1 MKITKL
7 DFVEGA
13 KAARGIAVIIDV
25 FRAFTTACYAF
36 DGGVQK
42 IIPAGSAESALD
54 YQPNNPDVLRVGERH
69 GQKLPGFDF
78 GNSPSEI
85 LNGDVRG
92 KTIVQTTHSGTQG
105 MVNAQGADDIVTGA
119 LVNARATANYIR
131 QQNPE
136 HVSLVRMGWTAN
148 TRTGEDDI
156 CADYLEALLLDKPFD
171 SAALRDTLYHDPCAN
186 RFKDPAQP
194 WSPMEDFE
202 LCCQADQFDF
212 VLRLNR
218 DASVPYLEK
227 LASTESD
234 RNSV

>member
-36 DGGVQK
+36 EGGAKK
-42 IIPAGSAESALD
+42 IIPAGSADSALS
-54 YQPNNPDVLRVGERH
+54 YQPDNRDVLRVGERH

-78 GNSPSEI
+78 GNSPTEI
-85 LNGDVRG
+85 LKGDVHG

-105 MVNAQGADDIVTGA
+105 MVNADGADMILTGA
-119 LVNARATANYIR
+119 LVNARATANYILEQR
-131 QQNPE
+131 PTE
-136 HVSLVRMGWTAN
+136 VSLVRMGWTAN

-156 CADYLEALLLDKPFD
+156 CAEYLEALLTGQPFD
-171 SAALRDTLYHDPCAN
+171 TENLRDTLYSDPCAD
-186 RFKDPAQP
+186 RFKDPEQP

-202 LCCQADQFDF
+202 LCCQPDQFDF
-212 VLRLNR
+212 ALRLNR
-218 DASVPYLEK
+218 DVKFPYLQQVK
-227 LASTESD
+227 SSPIQ
-234 RNSV
+234 S